1 MKIVLAG
8 SPEISIKA
16 FEQVINNFEVLAIVT
31 QPDRPKG
38 RGMKMVETPVSALGK
53 KHGIKVFKPE
63 KIKDIT
69 KELLDL
75 NFDMFLTFA
84 YGQWVPDEILNFG
97 KYKATNIHG
106 SLLPKYRGAAPI
118 HYAILNGDKE
128 IGITFM
134 QMITQMDAGNMY
146 FKASVPINE
155 NTTTGE
161 GFEIISKLAADNI
174 VNWLKLME
182 QGKYES
188 IPQGENFS
196 LSPKIEKSFAELKSD
211 LTIHEA
217 TRKVRGLNPFPGAF
231 IIINNKR
238 LKVFNVSKTQV
249 DNSIEL
255 KFKDGKIFTVD
266 YQWEGKPRNVLN
278 I

>member
-1 MKIVLAG
+1 MKIILAG

-16 FEQVINNFEVLAIVT
+16 FENIINNFEVLAIVT

-38 RGMKMVETPVSALGK
+38 RGMKMVETPVSTLGK
-53 KHGIKVFKPE
+53 KHGIKVYKPE

-69 KELLDL
+69 NELFAL
-75 NFDMFLTFA
+75 NYDMFLTFA
-84 YGQWVPDEILNFG
+84 YGQWIPDELLYFG

-134 QMITQMDAGNMY
+134 QMITQMDAGDMY
-146 FKASVPINE
+146 FKASEKIDE
-155 NTTTGE
+155 YTTTGQ
-161 GFEIISKLAADNI
+161 GFEIISKLAAENI
-174 VNWLKLME
+174 VKWLHLIEKGE
-182 QGKYES
+182 YKPEAQGDK
-188 IPQGENFS
+188 FS
-196 LSPKIEKSFAELKSD
+196 LSPKIEKSFAELKND
-211 LTIHEA
+211 LTIEQA
-217 TRKVRGLNPFPGAF
+217 TRKIRGLNPFPGAF
-231 IIINNKR
+231 ILINNKR
-238 LKVFNVSKTQV
+238 LKVFDVRDKQV

-255 KFKDGKIFTVD
+255 EFADGKIYAVD
-266 YQWEGKPRNVLN
+266 YQWEGKPRKVLN